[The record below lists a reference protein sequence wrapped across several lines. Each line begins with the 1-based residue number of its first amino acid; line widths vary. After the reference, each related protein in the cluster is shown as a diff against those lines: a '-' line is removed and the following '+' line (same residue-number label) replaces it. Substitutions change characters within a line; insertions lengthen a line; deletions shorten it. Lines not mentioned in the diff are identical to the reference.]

1 MFALCYL
8 KSLSSRIRIST
19 NHLSESIRENSGTVI
34 CIVCMVRGGS
44 EGYGTVREGTGNCL
58 PCWRILRNPASHSLW
73 LEIRLVRISIQIIL
87 IRYVLIRL
95 VRNVARM
102 IRNRFVSSVSPSMKL
117 AKSSTSSSLQQSAVV
132 AQLFSFIQPFLP
144 FFFPICNRLLAC
156 SSLFFF
162 VIKFRGCCSTQKCSP
177 MPATASL
184 LKCRPFFIVIEI
196 CCIQEKYVRNG

>member
-1 MFALCYL
+1 MDRRRRVRPPPPFPLATDLQLTMFALCYL

-117 AKSSTSSSLQQSAVV
+117 AKSSTSSSLQQSAIV

-144 FFFPICNRLLAC
+144 FFFLFAIVFWLVLLSFFL
-156 SSLFFF
+156 SS
-162 VIKFRGCCSTQKCSP
+162 
-177 MPATASL
+177 
-184 LKCRPFFIVIEI
+184 
-196 CCIQEKYVRNG
+196 N